1 MKLQGGVAPINIMV
15 LALADVLYRAAT
27 KTVHLLGALCRHLLT
42 LRVLQIGPR
51 KFDRL
56 RDIDATSVVKRGV

>member
-1 MKLQGGVAPINIMV
+1 MQGGVASFNVMV
-15 LALADVLYRAAT
+15 LALADVLLCTAT
-27 KTVHLLGALCRHLLT
+27 QPVHLLGALCRHLLT